1 MTSDSPKTITRSD
14 PARVEIEWSDGH
26 RTNYSAA
33 ELRRLCPCAMCV
45 NELTGVR
52 VLDPA
57 SIDEQLT
64 QSGATLVGHYALSL
78 RFSDGHHT
86 GIFTFRFLRD
96 HDPLARPSANG

>member
-1 MTSDSPKTITRSD
+1 MKSYTPKIITKSD

-26 RTNYSAA
+26 KTLFGAA
-33 ELRRLCPCAMCV
+33 ELRRLCPCARCV

-52 VLDPA
+52 TLDPA
-57 SIDEQLT
+57 EIPDEIT
-64 QSGATLVGHYALSL
+64 QADLVLVGHYAVSL

-96 HDPLARPSANG
+96 HDPREV